1 MVYISSPFDYEDVQ
15 VPNSTYVPIIQPS
28 DPESLMYDNTSL
40 YKHKKRRKLNPPGE
54 NLWLRPDGT
63 ILSEMDVIIKL
74 QRRVLHRLWH
84 PDSPLTQR
92 LLKKYEVFRPSSGD
106 PPTEQQK

>member
-1 MVYISSPFDYEDVQ
+1 MVYFSSPFDLKDVQ
-15 VPNSTYVPIIQPS
+15 PPKSTYVPVFCHTE
-28 DPESLMYDNTSL
+28 DDFTSE
-40 YKHKKRRKLNPPGE
+40 YKHKKRLKLNPPGE

-74 QRRVLHRLWH
+74 QRRVIHRLWH
-84 PDSPLTQR
+84 PDSPLVEK
-92 LLKKYEVFRPSSGD
+92 LKNRAFSSPSSGD